1 MSGQIRIFKN
11 WWDNFKGRTSGDDS
25 TRALNRLECNKAII
39 SKLSEFLKDNPDI
52 RFGQALWIL
61 DILDDNIDSFN
72 EEPLNMLNR
81 LSH

>member
-11 WWDNFKGRTSGDDS
+11 WQDKFKGRISGDDS
-25 TRALNRLECNKAII
+25 AMTPNRLECNKIII

-61 DILDDNIDSFN
+61 GILDDNIDSFN
-72 EEPLNMLNR
+72 EEPLDMLNR

>member
-11 WWDNFKGRTSGDDS
+11 WQDKFKGRISGDDS
-25 TRALNRLECNKAII
+25 TGTPNRLECNKIII

-61 DILDDNIDSFN
+61 GILDDDIDSFN
-72 EEPLNMLNR
+72 EEPLDVLNR

>member
-11 WWDNFKGRTSGDDS
+11 WQDKFKGRISGDDS
-25 TRALNRLECNKAII
+25 TRTPNRLECNKIII

>member
-11 WWDNFKGRTSGDDS
+11 RWDKFKGRTSEDDS
-25 TRALNRLECNKAII
+25 ARTPNRFECNKLII
-39 SKLSEFLKDNPDI
+39 SELSEFLKDNPDI

-72 EEPLNMLNR
+72 EEPLDMLNR

>member
-11 WWDNFKGRTSGDDS
+11 WQDKFKGRISGDDS
-25 TRALNRLECNKAII
+25 TRTPNRLECNKIII

-61 DILDDNIDSFN
+61 GILDDDIDSFN
-72 EEPLNMLNR
+72 EEPLDVLNR

>member
-11 WWDNFKGRTSGDDS
+11 WQDKFKGRISGDDLAR
-25 TRALNRLECNKAII
+25 TPNRLECNKIII

-61 DILDDNIDSFN
+61 GILDDNIDSFN
-72 EEPLNMLNR
+72 EEPLDVLNR

>member
-11 WWDNFKGRTSGDDS
+11 WQDKFKGRISGDDS
-25 TRALNRLECNKAII
+25 TRTPNRFECNKIII

-52 RFGQALWIL
+52 RYGQALWIL

-72 EEPLNMLNR
+72 EEPLDMLNR

>member
-11 WWDNFKGRTSGDDS
+11 WQDRFKGRISEDDS
-25 TRALNRLECNKAII
+25 ARTPNRLECNKII
-39 SKLSEFLKDNPDI
+39 VSKLSEFLNDNPDI

-72 EEPLNMLNR
+72 EEPLDMLNR

>member
-11 WWDNFKGRTSGDDS
+11 WWDNFKGRISGDDS
-25 TRALNRLECNKAII
+25 TRAPNRLECNKMII

-61 DILDDNIDSFN
+61 GILDDNIDSFN
-72 EEPLNMLNR
+72 EEPLDVLNR
-81 LSH
+81 LSR